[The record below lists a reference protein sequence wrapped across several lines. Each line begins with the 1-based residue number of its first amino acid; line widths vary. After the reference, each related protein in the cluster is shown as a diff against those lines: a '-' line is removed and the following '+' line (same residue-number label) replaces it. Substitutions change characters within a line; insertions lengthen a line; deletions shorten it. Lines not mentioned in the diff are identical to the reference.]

1 MSHGANDSENLKPRR
16 ITQQMV
22 LKGATLTK
30 SSKETVEQ
38 YLARVTHLHLQGKRI
53 KKIENLD
60 SCTNLKVLY
69 LYDNQI
75 ETIEGLDNATIL
87 QYLLLQN
94 NKIDEMTVL
103 QMPKLRKLYLD
114 ENQIEYVTGLEECE
128 RLEELHVARQRIPSF
143 TGLQFD
149 PLSLQGIAARLEVLE
164 VSGNGIKEMKPFG
177 VLYNLIRIM
186 AGDNNIT
193 DLGEIEFI
201 VGLQRLESAIFEGNP
216 CCSHLRYR
224 DSAIGASSDALKSL
238 DGKPVLRHQ
247 QVAIRGLMVHRRK
260 CGFVGNP
267 TSDKPKSNSGGAV
280 RFEGQSENEE
290 GNVVVDIPPSLD
302 DHATGVVN

>member
-1 MSHGANDSENLKPRR
+1 MSHSQEHEEKELKSRR

-38 YLARVTHLHLQGKRI
+38 YLARVTHLHLQSKRI
-53 KKIENLD
+53 NKIENLD
-60 SCTNLKVLY
+60 SCSNLKVLY
-69 LYDNQI
+69 LYDNRI
-75 ETIEGLDNATIL
+75 EAIEDLDNATIL

-94 NKIDEMTVL
+94 NKIDEMPVL
-103 QMPKLRKLYLD
+103 HMPKLRKLYLD

-149 PLSLQGIAARLEVLE
+149 PLSLQGLAARLEVLE
-164 VSGNGIKEMKPFG
+164 VSGNGIQEMKPFS
-177 VLYNLIRIM
+177 VLYNLRRIY
-186 AGDNNIT
+186 AGENNIT
-193 DLGEIEFI
+193 DLGEIELI
-201 VGLQRLESAIFEGNP
+201 VGLQQLELAVFEGNP

-224 DSAIGASSDALKSL
+224 DSAIGASSDSLKSL

-247 QVAIRGLMVHRRK
+247 QIAIRGLMVHRRK
-260 CGFVGNP
+260 CGFVGN
-267 TSDKPKSNSGGAV
+267 SVQDKPKSTGGV
-280 RFEGQSENEE
+280 RFEGQSENQE
-290 GNVVVDIPPSLD
+290 GNVVVEMPPSLD
-302 DHATGVVN
+302 ARTQNN